1 MTKPTKNSG
10 AGLFG
15 KFFFYTV
22 YFKLIFVRRK
32 VMFNADLLN
41 ITNANKTGSAN
52 PQVTKNIGLQ
62 IPYPQIA
69 TFAEGP

>member
-1 MTKPTKNSG
+1 
-10 AGLFG
+10 
-15 KFFFYTV
+15 
-22 YFKLIFVRRK
+22 
-32 VMFNADLLN
+32 MFNADLLN